1 MKAFLLELFFFSKK
15 TRSFDC
21 RQGQQQNFWTFSLP
35 AVVSVNCNE
44 ELVILALALH
54 VPMIIPP
61 KHNFPKNSVMSVP
74 LGTSGPEVFG
84 VQCWDHNPAE
94 FQLRIPTSVP
104 ALHAQQFLRIVGEAV
119 EVWVICFAGY
129 QISWEV
135 YGRNESRLARSL
147 SNSTLEFKITGL
159 SSLTTYTIEVAAV
172 TAQGSGAVTSSTISS
187 GVPPGWSQPA
197 GNKQNKTKQN
207 MLGLRVSVLQRSQG
221 TSVRRW

>member
-1 MKAFLLELFFFSKK
+1 MLRPQP
-15 TRSFDC
+15 T
-21 RQGQQQNFWTFSLP
+21 
-35 AVVSVNCNE
+35 
-44 ELVILALALH
+44 
-54 VPMIIPP
+54 
-61 KHNFPKNSVMSVP
+61 
-74 LGTSGPEVFG
+74 
-84 VQCWDHNPAE
+84 
-94 FQLRIPTSVP
+94 RIPAQNSN
-104 ALHAQQFLRIVGEAV
+104 LHTQQFLWIVGKAA

-197 GNKQNKTKQN
+197 GNKTKQN
-207 MLGLRVSVLQRSQG
+207 NTKHAGSSCFCILKV
-221 TSVRRW
+221 TSYFGSAVIKIILFVKRWGSLPPNLDLIFGMN